1 MLCFGHGNLEIHV
14 HMAKQAAEFDNWFG
28 GGLPD
33 DEGNAGRAGIGAAPR
48 GGAAL
53 RRGARSSLSRAL
65 DSGGPSIHRRAITI
79 TVDQLS
85 ERRSL
90 CAVSRALDVRM
101 GGTVLNVKN
110 SYTFVPCLACCADSH
125 PKQHLRATPM

>member
-1 MLCFGHGNLEIHV
+1 
-14 HMAKQAAEFDNWFG
+14 MAKQAAEFDNWFV
-28 GGLPD
+28 GGLSD
-33 DEGNAGRAGIGAAPR
+33 DEGNAKRAGVGAAPG

-53 RRGARSSLSRAL
+53 RRGARASLSRAL
-65 DSGGPSIHRRAITI
+65 DSGGPSIPLQATTI

-90 CAVSRALDVRM
+90 CAVGRALDVRM
-101 GGTVLNVKN
+101 GGTVLHVTN
-110 SYTFVPCLACCADSH
+110 SYKFFPCMACCAASH